1 MNKKHVKGWAKHW
14 DFILLDLVCLQASF
28 LLAYWF
34 LHGLHNPY
42 LNTTFRSL
50 AAILLVSQLMVILFS
65 GNYSGI
71 LRRSK
76 YEELAAVA
84 KFSAIM
90 LGLAAAYMFAIKI
103 SGQVSRLQTGWTI
116 VIYFVLDW
124 TSRVVLKRL
133 VRNKI
138 IRTRGTKSLVVVTSG
153 RLAEEVL
160 KKLFRHNTYCDFHV
174 SHIVLLDDEL
184 PEELPEKVTQYG
196 APVSLLNEKTL
207 EELSHNWVD
216 EVFVFQP
223 DDMLCPMQLM
233 DDLMTMGIAVNYTAE
248 AVDRW
253 ANTDLRKLGQFK
265 VLTVGRRF
273 ASAGAMAIKR
283 LFDILGGIVGCILTG
298 IIFIFVAPAIYQAD
312 PGPVIFTQVRIGQNG
327 KRCKIH
333 KFRSMYMDAEERK
346 AELME
351 RNKMQ
356 GLMFK
361 VDDDPRILP
370 GIGNF
375 IRKTSLDEF
384 PQFYDCLIGNL
395 SLVGWR
401 PATVDEWN
409 QYSLEHRIR
418 ASMKPGITGMWQVSG
433 RSKIT
438 DFEEIVR
445 LDREYIEN
453 WSLGLDLKILLK
465 TVVVVLNRQGAE

>member
-28 LLAYWF
+28 LLAYWL
-34 LHGLHNPY
+34 LHGPHSPY
-42 LNTTFRSL
+42 AEPIFRSL
-50 AAILLVSQLMVILFS
+50 MAVLLVSQLMVIVFS

-76 YEELAAVA
+76 YEEITAVA
-84 KFSAIM
+84 KFSAVM
-90 LGLAAAYMFAIKI
+90 LGLAAAYMFAVKI
-103 SGQVSRLQTGWTI
+103 SGQVSRLQTGWTV
-116 VIYFVLDW
+116 VIYLVMDWAFRVL
-124 TSRVVLKRL
+124 LKRM

-138 IRTRGTKSLVVVTSG
+138 IRTRGTKSLVVVTSA
-153 RLAEEVL
+153 RLAEEVME
-160 KKLFRHNTYCDFHV
+160 KLFRHNTYCDFHV
-174 SHIVLLDDEL
+174 SRIILLDEEL
-184 PEELPEKVTQYG
+184 PDKLPEKVVEYG
-196 APVSLLNEKTL
+196 ATVSLLDEQTMQ
-207 EELSHNWVD
+207 ELSHNWVD
-216 EVFVFQP
+216 EVFIFQP
-223 DDMLCPMQLM
+223 DDMLCSAQLM

-248 AVDRW
+248 SIDRW

-265 VLTVGRRF
+265 VLTAGRRF
-273 ASAGAMAIKR
+273 ASAGAMAVKR
-283 LFDILGGIVGCILTG
+283 LADILGGVAGCILTG
-298 IIFIFVAPAIYQAD
+298 VIFLFVAPAIYRAD
-312 PGPVIFTQVRIGQNG
+312 PGPVLFTQVRIGQNG
-327 KRCKIH
+327 KRFIIH

-351 RNKMQ
+351 KNKMQ

-370 GIGNF
+370 GIGSL

-409 QYSLEHRIR
+409 QYSLQHRIR

-433 RSKIT
+433 RNEIT

-465 TVVVVLNRQGAE
+465 TVVVVLTRQGAE